1 MPKKNNTIF
10 ICSKC
15 GNEFSRWSGKCSMC
29 GEWNSLK
36 ELKVESAAGGRN
48 AGLNNN
54 IEKAVPISL
63 GSIKKLDSN
72 RIKTGIEEFDLVLG
86 DGMVPGSVLLL
97 GGQPGVGKSTLV
109 WQVACTMKGRV
120 VYVAGEESPS
130 QIKLRAERLGKNS
143 SDIIIFENQ
152 DISSWLEQLEQIK
165 PDLLIIDSIQT
176 VFDSQ
181 AAGSPGSLLQVKH
194 CALKIISMAKRLNI
208 ATIIIGHVTKEGQV
222 AGPKTLEHLVDTVLY
237 LEGDRFH
244 AYRLL
249 RTVKNR
255 FGGTDEVGIFE
266 MQSGG
271 LQEVKNPSA
280 IFLEE
285 RAEDIAGS
293 ATTCVVEGSRPLLVE
308 IQSLVSRTYFGY
320 PQRRS
325 GGFDLNRLQVLIGV
339 LSRRAGLPLDSYDV
353 FLNVVGGVSAEE
365 PAADLAVVL
374 AIASAIKNKTL
385 PKGLVAFGEVGLG
398 GGALD
403 DTQGADDRQRLLF
416 PADLEVAQ
424 AALSL
429 RAPVAVGGDFD
440 GAEGVGFDARGGHA
454 AGLRKNGRARS
465 RPKAGAGQ
473 RSRLR

>member
-1 MPKKNNTIF
+1 
-10 ICSKC
+10 
-15 GNEFSRWSGKCSMC
+15 MC

-194 CALKIISMAKRLNI
+194 CALKVIGAAKRLNI
-208 ATIIIGHVTKEGQV
+208 ATIIIGHVTKEGEV
-222 AGPKTLEHLVDTVLY
+222 AGPKTLEHLVDAVFY
-237 LEGDRFH
+237 LEGEKGAAERF
-244 AYRLL
+244 L
-249 RTVKNR
+249 RSQKNR
-255 FGGTDEVGIFE
+255 FGPTEE
-266 MQSGG
+266 MGVFV
-271 LQEVKNPSA
+271 LQENG
-280 IFLEE
+280 LT
-285 RAEDIAGS
+285 S
-293 ATTCVVEGSRPLLVE
+293 ATDFGRLKPRADLPVGLARCAVIEGSRVYFIEVQALV
-308 IQSLVSRTYFGY
+308 QKSNFGF
-320 PQRRS
+320 PRRNAV
-325 GGFDLNRLQVLIGV
+325 GYDLNRLQMMTAI
-339 LSRRAGLPLDSYDV
+339 LSRHTKIDLSSHDAYVNISDAYRLKDPIG
-353 FLNVVGGVSAEE
+353 
-365 PAADLAVVL
+365 DLAVISALASSYVNKSITGNKLVL
-374 AIASAIKNKTL
+374 GEVDLAGRIHLPEYSKKIIKTAIKIGYQIPAVSTSSL
-385 PKGLVAFGEVGLG
+385 EQMLG
-398 GGALD
+398 K
-403 DTQGADDRQRLLF
+403 LF
-416 PADLEVAQ
+416 I
-424 AALSL
+424 
-429 RAPVAVGGDFD
+429 
-440 GAEGVGFDARGGHA
+440 
-454 AGLRKNGRARS
+454 
-465 RPKAGAGQ
+465 
-473 RSRLR
+473 

>member
-1 MPKKNNTIF
+1 
-10 ICSKC
+10 
-15 GNEFSRWSGKCSMC
+15 MC

-48 AGLNNN
+48 VGLNNN

-194 CALKIISMAKRLNI
+194 CALKVIGAAKRLNI
-208 ATIIIGHVTKEGQV
+208 ATIIIGHVTKEGEV
-222 AGPKTLEHLVDTVLY
+222 AGPKTLEHLVDAVFY
-237 LEGDRFH
+237 LEGEKGAAERF
-244 AYRLL
+244 L
-249 RTVKNR
+249 RSQKNR
-255 FGGTDEVGIFE
+255 FGPTEE
-266 MQSGG
+266 MGVFV
-271 LQEVKNPSA
+271 LQENG
-280 IFLEE
+280 LT
-285 RAEDIAGS
+285 S
-293 ATTCVVEGSRPLLVE
+293 ATDFGRLKPRADLPVGLARCAVIEGSRVYFIEVQALV
-308 IQSLVSRTYFGY
+308 QKSNFGF
-320 PQRRS
+320 PRRNAV
-325 GGFDLNRLQVLIGV
+325 GYDLNRLQMMTAI
-339 LSRRAGLPLDSYDV
+339 LSRHTKIDLSSHDAYVNISDAYRLKDPIG
-353 FLNVVGGVSAEE
+353 
-365 PAADLAVVL
+365 DLAVISALASSYVNKSITGNKLVL
-374 AIASAIKNKTL
+374 GEVDLAGRIHLPEYSKKIIKTAIKIGYQIPAVSTSSL
-385 PKGLVAFGEVGLG
+385 EQMLG
-398 GGALD
+398 K
-403 DTQGADDRQRLLF
+403 LF
-416 PADLEVAQ
+416 I
-424 AALSL
+424 
-429 RAPVAVGGDFD
+429 
-440 GAEGVGFDARGGHA
+440 
-454 AGLRKNGRARS
+454 
-465 RPKAGAGQ
+465 
-473 RSRLR
+473 